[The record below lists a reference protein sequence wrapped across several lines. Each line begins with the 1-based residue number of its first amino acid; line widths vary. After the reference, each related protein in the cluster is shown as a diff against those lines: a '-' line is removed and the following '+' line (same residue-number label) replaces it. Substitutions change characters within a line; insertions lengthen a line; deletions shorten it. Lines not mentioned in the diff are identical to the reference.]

1 MKGLKGKVAIV
12 TGASSGIGEACA
24 RRLAAEGV
32 KTVLAARRLERM
44 EAIVGEL
51 NEAGAEAVCFATD
64 VSDEEAVRRTID
76 STISRYGRL
85 DIVINN
91 AGISRP
97 CPIEEMDRAVWDR
110 ILAVNLTG
118 TALCIKHCVP
128 QMKRQ
133 NSGAIVN
140 MSSIHDLVTTSNM
153 GAYPATK
160 SGQAALTRQ
169 LGLELGPYGIRV
181 NGIQPG
187 YVPTELSLP
196 DWTREGHGDPQVFI
210 NRLKD
215 SIALRRVGGPE
226 EIAAVAAFLAS
237 DESSYVNGTM
247 ILVDGGVAMQLYGI
261 EPSHSPEP

>member
-1 MKGLKGKVAIV
+1 MKGLQGKVAIV
-12 TGASSGIGEACA
+12 TGASSGIGEGA
-24 RRLAAEGV
+24 RRHPAAEGV
-32 KTVLAARRLERM
+32 KTVLAARRLDRM
-44 EAIVGEL
+44 QGIVAEL
-51 NEAGAEAVCFATD
+51 KEAGAEAACFALD
-64 VSDEEAVRRTID
+64 VSDEEAVRRTVEF
-76 STISRYGRL
+76 TISTYGRI
-85 DIVINN
+85 DILINN

-97 CPIEEMDRAVWDR
+97 SPIDTMERAVWDR
-110 ILAVNLTG
+110 IIAVNLTG
-118 TALCIKHCVP
+118 TALCIKHSVP
-128 QMKRQ
+128 HMKKQ
-133 NSGAIVN
+133 GSGAIVN
-140 MSSIHDLVTTSNM
+140 MSSIHDLVTTSSM

-215 SIALRRVGGPE
+215 SIALRRVGRPE

-261 EPSHSPEP
+261 EPVRPAAL